1 MDNALTLFEL
11 NNLVRT
17 VIDGTFDGSYWL
29 KAELSEVHENSNG
42 NCYLTFVQKD
52 SKTDRP
58 VARANGCIWRER
70 YGLIRTDFEIQTG
83 QRLTPGMTVLV
94 EVTVHFHEYFGYS
107 LYVNDIDPAYTLG
120 DQSRRRREIVEQLE
134 AEGVATLN
142 RELPWPRPATRIAII
157 SSSTAAGYG
166 DFCHQLS
173 TSPYR
178 FVTRLFP
185 AIMQG
190 EHTES
195 SIIAALDTIAA
206 ERERWDVVVIIR
218 GGGAVTDL
226 SGFDTYALADNVA
239 QFPLPVLSGIGHERD
254 ETVIDLV
261 AHLSLKTPT
270 AVATYLISL
279 LDDEAA
285 QLRQAEER
293 LRRASTSRLDRTW
306 QHFEQTARRL
316 AQAFALYASRETS
329 RTDCLSHRLATAA
342 SRRQTFESQ
351 RLEILAQRLK
361 DLSRRQIETGRH
373 RLALIEQAVHTA
385 DPQRILRMGYSI
397 TLRNGKLIRSAATLS
412 PGDRITTR
420 LADGDVDSTVIKS

>member
-17 VIDGTFDGSYWL
+17 VVDGTFDGSYWL

-70 YGLIRTDFEIQTG
+70 YGLIRTDFEMQTG

-107 LYVNDIDPAYTLG
+107 LYVDDIDPAYTLG
-120 DQSRRRREIVEQLE
+120 DQSRRRREIVAQLE
-134 AEGVATLN
+134 AEGVASLN

-157 SSSTAAGYG
+157 SSATAAGYG
-166 DFCHQLS
+166 DFCHQLAA
-173 TSPYR
+173 SPYR

-185 AIMQG
+185 AVMQG
-190 EHTES
+190 ERTES
-195 SIIAALDTIAA
+195 SIIAALDAIAA
-206 ERERWDVVVIIR
+206 ERELWDTVVIIR

-261 AHLSLKTPT
+261 AFRSLKTPT
-270 AVATYLISL
+270 AVAAYLISL

-293 LRRASTSRLDRTW
+293 LRRSIAGRLDRTW
-306 QHFEQTARRL
+306 QHFGQTARRL
-316 AQAFALYASRETS
+316 SQAFALYATREASRADSLS
-329 RTDCLSHRLATAA
+329 RRLATAA
-342 SRRQTFESQ
+342 SRRQASESQ
-351 RLEILAQRLK
+351 RLEILTQRLK
-361 DLSRRQIETGRH
+361 ILSRRQVETGHH
-373 RLALIEQAVHTA
+373 RIALLEQAVQSA
-385 DPQRILRMGYSI
+385 DPLRILRMGYSI
-397 TLRNGKLIRSAATLS
+397 TLRNGELVRSAASLA

-420 LADGDVDSTVIKS
+420 MADGDVDSTVV